1 MQAGIFSSPGMEGSK
16 RDEARV
22 EGPGEERR
30 RLPVAAAE
38 HLGDARGH
46 EARHEAE
53 QHEGHDLQGAVNSNL
68 ELCLLPFPAIFF
80 FPHTTKHMP
89 NELSWKKV
97 LEKL

>member
-1 MQAGIFSSPGMEGSK
+1 MQACIFSSPGIEGSK

-53 QHEGHDLQGAVNSNL
+53 QHEGHDLGAVKFKSGAR
-68 ELCLLPFPAIFF
+68 PFAFSRHFLFSPYRPFSGH
-80 FPHTTKHMP
+80 FPF
-89 NELSWKKV
+89 
-97 LEKL
+97 